1 MRTLRGRL
9 ILSHI
14 LPLLLITPLVGIILI
29 YLVETQVLLGDMS
42 TELAQIA
49 ASTAELAGTQPN
61 ILTNPAEA
69 ERFLATLGS
78 WQQIQITL
86 LDRQG
91 NLLASTEI
99 LNSDQIGQRLD
110 SSNLPSV
117 LAGELPVHV
126 TYNLTL
132 QADVIEV
139 LAPVVSPNEEVLGV
153 VRLSRQLSDVQAQ
166 FLQLRFLILAVLG
179 IQLLVGIIIG
189 LALALNLGGSLRR
202 VTEAIY
208 GVASGRQW
216 KTLPEQGPE
225 EMRRL
230 LRAFNNLIER
240 LQMLEEARRHLL
252 ANLVHEI
259 GRPIGALQSSIEALR
274 SGADQDPE
282 LRHELLEGMN
292 EQTRR
297 LNPLLDNL
305 SELHGQVL
313 GTFELNCQQTDLN
326 EWLPRTISPWR
337 EVAHAKGLHW
347 QMDLASS
354 LPQLEIDQDRLAQ
367 VLGNLLSNAIK
378 YSSEGTISVAA
389 RPQDDGV
396 TIVVSDTGLGIAAD
410 EQARIFEPF
419 YRSERDKRFPQ
430 GMGLGLSI
438 ARDLVV
444 AHGGRLDVDSTPG
457 QGSQFTIWLPQRVTP
472 AKLADGNS

>member
-1 MRTLRGRL
+1 METVVP
-9 ILSHI
+9 S
-14 LPLLLITPLVGIILI
+14 P
-29 YLVETQVLLGDMS
+29 VE
-42 TELAQIA
+42 
-49 ASTAELAGTQPN
+49 
-61 ILTNPAEA
+61 
-69 ERFLATLGS
+69 
-78 WQQIQITL
+78 
-86 LDRQG
+86 
-91 NLLASTEI
+91 
-99 LNSDQIGQRLD
+99 
-110 SSNLPSV
+110 
-117 LAGELPVHV
+117 
-126 TYNLTL
+126 
-132 QADVIEV
+132 VIEEV
-139 LAPVVSPNEEVLGV
+139 VPVGEE
-153 VRLSRQLSDVQAQ
+153 RRRAAAVQDHCAC
-166 FLQLRFLILAVLG
+166 
-179 IQLLVGIIIG
+179 
-189 LALALNLGGSLRR
+189 RR
-202 VTEAIY
+202 
-208 GVASGRQW
+208 
-216 KTLPEQGPE
+216 
-225 EMRRL
+225 
-230 LRAFNNLIER
+230 
-240 LQMLEEARRHLL
+240 LL

-472 AKLADGNS
+472 AKLAAGNS